1 MQRTL
6 FLLTVLLSS
15 LILAACS
22 AAQATDAQSNAA
34 ANPTADSAPA
44 AIGTP
49 APGGDRD
56 RNLPLAMQLALGT
69 FKLEDTDHPV
79 SAEQAKDLLPLW
91 KALRSLGDSETTAA
105 QELEAVINQIQ
116 GAMTPEQMTDIQAMQ
131 LSFQDM
137 QSLSQELGLQFGMGG
152 GFGEMSPE
160 MQATIEAARQ
170 SGQAPGGGG
179 FQGGPGGFPGGGP
192 PDMGGVGPEV
202 RQTAMASGGGRRN
215 SGLNLPPGLL
225 DALIK
230 LLEEKAQ

>member
-1 MQRTL
+1 
-6 FLLTVLLSS
+6 
-15 LILAACS
+15 
-22 AAQATDAQSNAA
+22 
-34 ANPTADSAPA
+34 
-44 AIGTP
+44 
-49 APGGDRD
+49 
-56 RNLPLAMQLALGT
+56 MQLALGT